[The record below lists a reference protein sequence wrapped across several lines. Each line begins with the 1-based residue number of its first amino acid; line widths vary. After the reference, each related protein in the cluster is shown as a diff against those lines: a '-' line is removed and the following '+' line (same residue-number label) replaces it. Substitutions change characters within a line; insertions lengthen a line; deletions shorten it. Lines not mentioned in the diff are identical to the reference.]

1 MFICNTHSTHTHTQN
16 SLTLPLLHIQFG
28 FVAVLFMWQ
37 APSYFML
44 LYIEHILMLH
54 NMPAAGGSRGV
65 GDWDGI
71 PGIMINHARSPTR
84 GCHKQKYLIEMR
96 WGCYVSLP
104 TRDPL
109 CQLILP
115 DVERRT
121 AHLPHFPASF
131 VCGRIKVFFLLFF
144 FLPSVFPKFSRVF
157 RLLPKVTRFTSSIS
171 EINFSTCFGL
181 FFGFTQVKRTHQ
193 LIVLVFWQEKRFS
206 KVFTLA
212 ISVSN

>member
-16 SLTLPLLHIQFG
+16 SLTHPLLHIQFG
-28 FVAVLFMWQ
+28 FVAILFMWQ

-65 GDWDGI
+65 GEGI
-71 PGIMINHARSPTR
+71 LGIMINHARSPTR

-121 AHLPHFPASF
+121 APLPHSPASF
-131 VCGRIKVFFLLFF
+131 VCGRIKVFFCYFF
-144 FLPSVFPKFSRVF
+144 FAVSFSQVLQSFPIAAKSDAFHEQH
-157 RLLPKVTRFTSSIS
+157 K
-171 EINFSTCFGL
+171 
-181 FFGFTQVKRTHQ
+181 
-193 LIVLVFWQEKRFS
+193 
-206 KVFTLA
+206 
-212 ISVSN
+212 